1 MIDFIYKSK
10 NLLVVYKPPLIP
22 SQSDLTGDG
31 DALTMAKSKLSTL
44 GEPSDLWLV
53 HRLDRVVGGLLVFA
67 RNKSTAAKLS
77 EMVGGRGIEKEYLAV
92 VEGQVEGGVLRDY
105 IFKDSKTSKAFAV
118 SSSRRGAKE
127 ASLEYT
133 PIAECETEKGI
144 YTLVRVKLH
153 TGRFHQIRVQF
164 ASRGHSLVGDG
175 KYGSRDNKAKLPALF
190 ATRLSFAVNDE
201 RVYAKMLPDINA
213 YPWSLFKDSIK

>member
-1 MIDFIYKSK
+1 MIDFVYKSR
-10 NLLVVYKPPLIP
+10 NLLVVCKPASIP
-22 SQSDLTGDG
+22 SQSDLTGDE
-31 DALTMAKSKLSTL
+31 DALTMAKNKLLSL

-77 EMVGGRGIEKEYLAV
+77 EMVGGRGIEKEYLAI
-92 VEGQVEGGVLRDY
+92 VEGSVEGGLLRDY
-105 IFKDSKTSKAFAV
+105 IFKDSKLSKAFVV
-118 SSSRRGAKE
+118 SGARRGAKE

-133 PIAECETEKGI
+133 PIAERETEKGI
-144 YTLVRVKLH
+144 YTLIRVKLH

-164 ASRGHSLVGDG
+164 ASRNHSLVGDG

-190 ATRLSFAVNDE
+190 AFRLSFTANGEKVNTE
-201 RVYAKMLPDINA
+201 KLPDTNE